1 MENSTNNNII
11 SFKVLGE
18 RLMQIRETLGL
29 TQKEL
34 ADKFNKTQNTIS
46 LIENGKSASIN
57 TLLPLLC
64 YYSQFVYLNYLFSD
78 DFKIIKIDDLY
89 KNNMGGVVRGILDE
103 GYKTYSEELTK
114 ANETLKTFL
123 DKASDLVDI

>member
-1 MENSTNNNII
+1 MEETITLE
-11 SFKVLGE
+11 VLGQ

-57 TLLPLLC
+57 TLLPLLT
-64 YYSQFVYLNYLFSD
+64 YYSQYIYLNYLFSKN
-78 DFKIIKIDDLY
+78 FRIIKMDSLQ
-89 KNNMGGVVRGILDE
+89 KNNMGSVVQGVINE
-103 GYKTYSEELTK
+103 GYENYKKEMQQANENLKTY
-114 ANETLKTFL
+114 L
-123 DKASDLVDI
+123 DKASDLISDF